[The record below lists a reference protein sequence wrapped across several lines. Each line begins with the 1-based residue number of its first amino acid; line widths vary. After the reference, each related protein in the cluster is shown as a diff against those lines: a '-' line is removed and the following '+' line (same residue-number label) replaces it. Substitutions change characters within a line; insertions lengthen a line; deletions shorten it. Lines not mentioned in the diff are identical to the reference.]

1 MNNAAE
7 QHTDEQ
13 RRSSG
18 MFASASSVLQPSPN
32 GTMPHTLPEAT
43 PEQHHHPAPSQNP
56 SAPPSLPQLA
66 SASPSSDNGVILQ
79 MMQLLQQQIS
89 QQQQWMANMLQQVP
103 MAKQADSQREPN
115 DPEIILNALA
125 ESITEF
131 HHDAEAGITF
141 GAWYDRYEDLFDR
154 DACRLS
160 DSAKVRLLGRKL
172 GTAEH
177 NRFTSFILPR
187 ASRDLTFA
195 ETVTTLKGLFGSKES
210 LLSKRHRCFN
220 TSKARG
226 EDLLGFACRV
236 NKACVDAELSAM
248 TEEQFKCLMLVSG
261 LKDEEDRDIR
271 VKLLARIEQHPEIT
285 LQQLSEECNRIVTLK
300 EDSARIE
307 APAHDRVLAVQ
318 SGKPANQRFRRPTTE
333 SGPKTACWLCGEL
346 HWVRDCPF
354 RSNKCD
360 ACHKVGHKTGFC
372 KPKRFRRHSGKHHGK
387 RRTAIRVVTVDV
399 RSVQKRRRFAA
410 VIINGVGFEMQ
421 LDTASDITV
430 IDRTAWTQLGSPHLA
445 PPSVIARSASG
456 GNVHLD
462 GEFSCTVSMGHRS
475 TEATIRVANAGL
487 LLLGTDL
494 VDALDLWT
502 LPMDKFCRSLAVS
515 AVSSGNFH
523 ERFPK
528 VFNGTGLPKRPV
540 AYALQDTVNRE
551 LDRLEQLKVITPV
564 TSSDWAAPVVVVRK
578 ANGQVRICG
587 DYSTGLNSALQPYEY
602 PLPLPEDIFARLANC
617 TIFSKIDL
625 SDAFLQ
631 VEIAPQYRPMLTI
644 NTHRGLYTY
653 NRLPPGIKIAP
664 AAFQQLMDTMLAGLT
679 GVSGYLD
686 DIIIGAA
693 TVQEHDAAVTKV
705 LERMQEYG
713 LTVRQ
718 EKCVFRTRQ
727 IQYLGHIIDKDGLR
741 PSPEKIEVIRRLPE
755 PANITDVRAFLGAIN
770 YYGKTPGEVMFGRK
784 LRTSLELL
792 KPPPSPV
799 KVHPSS
805 EIARQF
811 RPADPVYVKMYSG
824 NNWNWIAGTVVNRH
838 GRVMY
843 EVITEDNRNIRR
855 HINQMRKRAHSTR
868 DAPIATKSQQLPL
881 EILLDEWHIPPLH
894 AKGPTP
900 TANSSSTSAS
910 SSSQQCALSSPSV
923 QVTAPAGFL
932 VDPDLPVQSR
942 YRYSSHD
949 ALLVGE
955 KFLVGLTCTGQI

>member
-79 MMQLLQQQIS
+79 IMQLLQQQIS
-89 QQQQWMANMLQQVP
+89 QQQQWMANMLQQEP

-187 ASRDLTFA
+187 AFRDLTFA

-261 LKDEEDRDIR
+261 LKDEDDRDIR

-307 APAHDRVLAVQ
+307 APAHDRVLAMQ

-354 RSNKCD
+354 RSNKCG

-387 RRTAIRVVTVDV
+387 RRTAIRVVTVNV

-494 VDALDLWT
+494 VDALDLW
-502 LPMDKFCRSLAVS
+502 
-515 AVSSGNFH
+515 SSTAQDCALG
-523 ERFPK
+523 
-528 VFNGTGLPKRPV
+528 PKRPV

-617 TIFSKIDL
+617 TIFGKIDL
-625 SDAFLQ
+625 SDAFLH
-631 VEIAPQYRPMLTI
+631 VEIAPQYRSMLTI

-664 AAFQQLMDTMLAGLT
+664 ATFQQLMDTMLAGLT

-686 DIIIGAA
+686 DIVIGAA

-713 LTVRQ
+713 LT
-718 EKCVFRTRQ
+718 
-727 IQYLGHIIDKDGLR
+727 
-741 PSPEKIEVIRRLPE
+741 
-755 PANITDVRAFLGAIN
+755 
-770 YYGKTPGEVMFGRK
+770 TPGEVMFGRK

-799 KVHPSS
+799 KADPSS

-843 EVITEDNRNIRR
+843 EVITEDNRSIRR
-855 HINQMRKRAHSTR
+855 HIN
-868 DAPIATKSQQLPL
+868 
-881 EILLDEWHIPPLH
+881 
-894 AKGPTP
+894 
-900 TANSSSTSAS
+900 
-910 SSSQQCALSSPSV
+910 
-923 QVTAPAGFL
+923 
-932 VDPDLPVQSR
+932 
-942 YRYSSHD
+942 
-949 ALLVGE
+949 
-955 KFLVGLTCTGQI
+955 